1 LVHNIPLLLALLSK
15 PDVVPALLMQAPW
28 MHSHWRSIIPSLETK
43 LGLAAGTLNACHVDA
58 LWQLCTLEAG
68 LMSTEGHLGWQQQQQ
83 QQQGRY
89 NLSSSNS
96 SGSSSSSS
104 GVCGLFSQSDAM
116 LLEWLEDVRLYE
128 TQGYGAE
135 VSCGTLNRI
144 HSKTSSRDVTHTV
157 CCVREERRAL
167 LKAILIAATCA
178 SIQVWQFTS
187 IVAGRVM

>member
-1 LVHNIPLLLALLSK
+1 LVHNITLLLALLSK
-15 PDVVPALLMQAPW
+15 PQSLFHAVLWMQAPW
-28 MHSHWRSIIPSLETK
+28 MHSHWRSIIPSLENK
-43 LGLAAGTLNACHVDA
+43 LGLAAGSLNTCHVDA

-68 LMSTEGHLGWQQQQQ
+68 LMSTEGHLAWRQQQ

-89 NLSSSNS
+89 NHSSS
-96 SGSSSSSS
+96 SSSSSS
-104 GVCGLFSQSDAM
+104 GGACGLFSQSDAM

-157 CCVREERRAL
+157 RCVREDGGGL
-167 LKAILIAATCA
+167 LKAIRIAATCA
-178 SIQVWQFTS
+178 SIQVWQ
-187 IVAGRVM
+187 